1 MRVCLVG
8 YGNMGKK
15 IHEILKDEVVAIVA
29 VEGKYQNLKEVKE
42 DFDVIIDFSYHTN
55 INMIADYLKSNHKS
69 VVIGTT
75 GYTDEEFKLINDISK
90 NNPVI
95 YSANYSL
102 GVILMNRLLKIATPV
117 LKDNFDIEVIE
128 AHHKNKKDA
137 PSGTAKMLINTL
149 KEETGYHE
157 VTHAGLRK
165 DDEIGVSV
173 IRGGSVSGMHEVMYL
188 GSDEV
193 LSIKHEAS
201 SRLIFANGAVL
212 ASRWL
217 VDKPNGLYNMN
228 NVLFND

>member
-15 IHEILKDEVVAIVA
+15 IHELLKDEVVAIVA
-29 VEGKYQNLKEVKE
+29 LESNYKTLDEVKE
-42 DFDVIIDFSYHTN
+42 EFDIIIDFSYHAN
-55 INMIADYLKSNHKS
+55 IGMIKDYLNNNHKPI
-69 VVIGTT
+69 VIGTT
-75 GYTDEEFKLINDISK
+75 GYTSDELKVIDEISK
-90 NNPVI
+90 SNPVV

-102 GVILMNRLLKIATPV
+102 GIILMNKLLKIATPI
-117 LKDNFDIEVIE
+117 LKDNFDIEVVE

-149 KEETGYHE
+149 KSETGYHE

-165 DDEIGVSV
+165 SDEIGVSV
-173 IRGGSVSGMHEVMYL
+173 IRGGSVAGMHEVMYL
-188 GSDEV
+188 GDDEV

-201 SRLIFANGAVL
+201 SRLIFAKGAVL

-217 VDKPNGLYNMN
+217 LDKKDGLYNMD
-228 NVLFND
+228 NVLFNE